1 MTTQLQQDIKQ
12 TRPFRSLPEETFLNV
27 LRASATLMNGLAE
40 LLRPANLTQ
49 PQYNVLRILRGAGPA
64 GLPSGEIGERMLTR
78 DPDVTRL
85 IDRMEKLGLV
95 SRERDTR
102 DRRVVI
108 VRIAEQGRHVVDD
121 LDQDM
126 LILHQNQ
133 LGHLGEERMRLL
145 IDLLQEVWQP
155 RAAPAVPRD

>member
-1 MTTQLQQDIKQ
+1 MSPQLQQEIKQ

-27 LRASATLMNGLAE
+27 LRASATLMAGLSE
-40 LLRPANLTQ
+40 LLRPAGLTQ
-49 PQYNVLRILRGAGPA
+49 PQYNVLRILRGAGQA
-64 GLPSGEIGERMLTR
+64 GLPSGEIGERMLSR

-95 SRERDTR
+95 VRERATA

-108 VRIAEQGRHVVDD
+108 VRITGHGLDVVDG

-126 LILHQNQ
+126 LILHENQ

-145 IDLLQEVWQP
+145 IDILQDVWNP
-155 RAAPAVPRD
+155 EPAAASRS